1 MKKLGL
7 FLTITSLVIMS
18 LSAVVFNQAYAQTPT
33 PNPTDGFGPRSGW
46 GHGKPGGFQGV
57 LHDYSVKAL
66 AEALGITAE
75 DLQTRLTAGEKMFDI
90 AKSKGWTLQ
99 DFQSKMPDIMSKA
112 LDLAV
117 ADGKITKEQ
126 ADLMRQRQQDWSKGG
141 NKMGAGDGVMSD
153 YITKA
158 LAEAIGM
165 KVEDIQARLKAGE
178 KMLDIAKSKGWTLQ
192 DFQTKM
198 PDIMSKALDLAVA
211 DGKITKEQADLMRQ
225 RQQNRS
231 NGDWGKRGKQGS
243 MLGGTGPMHDFMEQA
258 MAQVLGITPEDLSKR
273 LSGGEKPAKI
283 AQDKGINLQDFR
295 TKLAD
300 AATQLINQAVK
311 DSKLTQT
318 QADWFLQ
325 MIQRMQG
332 KFDGSG
338 RCPNGHCG
346 SETPVPV
353 LTPNL

>member
-1 MKKLGL
+1 MKKLGV
-7 FLTITSLVIMS
+7 FLTISSLVILS

-33 PNPTDGFGPRSGW
+33 PNPTDGFGHRSGW
-46 GHGKPGGFQGV
+46 GHAKPGGFQGV

-126 ADLMRQRQQDWSKGG
+126 ADLMRQRQQ
-141 NKMGAGDGVMSD
+141 
-153 YITKA
+153 
-158 LAEAIGM
+158 
-165 KVEDIQARLKAGE
+165 
-178 KMLDIAKSKGWTLQ
+178 
-192 DFQTKM
+192 
-198 PDIMSKALDLAVA
+198 
-211 DGKITKEQADLMRQ
+211 
-225 RQQNRS
+225 NRA

-338 RCPNGHCG
+338 RCPNGYCG
-346 SETPVPV
+346 SGTPVPV